1 MGGAAG
7 AGRSIQYPWALH
19 HPDDFVRRRGQRD
32 DAALDGST
40 AFCSWADGLAG
51 GCHMTTK
58 FVDVDIRQDEG
69 FRDVAY
75 PDPLTGGDPWT
86 VGFGCTGPDIK
97 PGTRWTLAQAVA
109 EQMKRRQAIEVALD
123 QAIPWWRQ
131 LCDER
136 QDVLV
141 NMSYQ
146 MGVQGVLGFHGTL
159 AACQAQQ
166 WEDAASNMLASKWAS
181 QTPKR
186 AKRLALQMQTGQR
199 AAQPSAFGQQ
209 ATKDALGD
217 A

>member
-1 MGGAAG
+1 
-7 AGRSIQYPWALH
+7 L
-19 HPDDFVRRRGQRD
+19 
-32 DAALDGST
+32 
-40 AFCSWADGLAG
+40 
-51 GCHMTTK
+51 TTK
-58 FVDVDIRQDEG
+58 YVDQDIRQDEG

-86 VGFGCTGPDIK
+86 VGFGCTGTGIG

-123 QAIPWWRQ
+123 RAIPWWRQ

-141 NMSYQ
+141 NMDYQ
-146 MGVQGVLGFHGTL
+146 QGTDGVLEYHHML
-159 AACQAQQ
+159 AALQAG
-166 WEDAASNMLASKWAS
+166 DFRLAALNMLWNDPDADPPCQPTTWHK

-186 AKRLALQMQTGQR
+186 AERLARQMQTGQR

-209 ATKDALGD
+209 ATQQALKS
-217 A
+217 

>member
-1 MGGAAG
+1 
-7 AGRSIQYPWALH
+7 
-19 HPDDFVRRRGQRD
+19 
-32 DAALDGST
+32 
-40 AFCSWADGLAG
+40 
-51 GCHMTTK
+51 MTTK

-69 FRDVAY
+69 FRADAY
-75 PDPLTGGDPWT
+75 PDPLTGGDPIT
-86 VGFGCTGPDIK
+86 IGFGCTGPDIK
-97 PGTRWTLAQAVA
+97 MGLRWTLAQAVA

-131 LCDER
+131 MVDER
-136 QDVLV
+136 QDCLV

-166 WEDAASNMLASKWAS
+166 WDDAASHMLASKWAS
-181 QTPKR
+181 QTRKR

-199 AAQPSAFGQQ
+199 AAQASTFGQQ